1 MAIAVPIVSE
11 WNPRGLDKA
20 IADFKKLET
29 RGQKAAFAL
38 KKAALP
44 AAAALGALAVGA
56 GFALKAGEAA
66 ATANARIAQINESM
80 GLFGEQTDNVN
91 KKLIKYAETVAR
103 QTGVDQNSIKA
114 TQAKLLTFGKL
125 AKSADVVGGAFDRAT
140 KAAIDM
146 AAAGFGEA
154 SANAVQLGKAL
165 EDPIK
170 GIAALAKSGVTFTEQ
185 EKEKIK
191 TLVESGKLLEAQ
203 NIVLAAIEKQVGG
216 TAEATANDS
225 DKMKVAFSQLAEKIG
240 LALLPALSA
249 VTAIALKFSDWATEN
264 SKIFI
269 IVGGVIGGVAATILV
284 LNAAMKAYAAIQ
296 KIVNV
301 VTFIWNALLTANP
314 ITLVI
319 LAVVAFIA
327 ILAALYFKFDGV
339 RKIVDTVFGAI
350 KTGVS
355 ASLDFLEAYI
365 RGVLGVYKSIFNTI
379 AKLWNNT
386 IGKLSFEFP
395 SWVPGLRGKGFSV
408 PNIPMLA
415 EGGIVTGPTL
425 ALLGEKGPEMVIPLN
440 RARGAGG
447 GTYNIT
453 INGGLASS
461 AEIGGAVINAIKAFN
476 RTNGPAQIQ
485 VAA

>member
-1 MAIAVPIVSE
+1 
-11 WNPRGLDKA
+11 
-20 IADFKKLET
+20 
-29 RGQKAAFAL
+29 
-38 KKAALP
+38 
-44 AAAALGALAVGA
+44 
-56 GFALKAGEAA
+56 
-66 ATANARIAQINESM
+66 
-80 GLFGEQTDNVN
+80 
-91 KKLIKYAETVAR
+91 
-103 QTGVDQNSIKA
+103 
-114 TQAKLLTFGKL
+114 
-125 AKSADVVGGAFDRAT
+125 
-140 KAAIDM
+140 
-146 AAAGFGEA
+146 
-154 SANAVQLGKAL
+154 
-165 EDPIK
+165 
-170 GIAALAKSGVTFTEQ
+170 
-185 EKEKIK
+185 
-191 TLVESGKLLEAQ
+191 
-203 NIVLAAIEKQVGG
+203 LAAIEKQVGG

-301 VTFIWNALLTANP
+301 VTLIWNALLTANP
-314 ITLVI
+314 IGLVI
-319 LAVVAFIA
+319 LAIAAFIA
-327 ILAALYFKFDGV
+327 IMAALYFKFDSV
-339 RKIVDTVFGAI
+339 RKIVDTVFQGLMIGGKAVFDALKFYFTTYFDI
-350 KTGVS
+350 
-355 ASLDFLEAYI
+355 
-365 RGVLGVYKSIFNTI
+365 YKALFNGI

-395 SWVPGLRGKGFSV
+395 SWVPGLGGKGFSV

-415 EGGIVTGPTL
+415 NGGIVTGPTL